1 MEKQNVKKNI
11 KILVSLLILCLI
23 STLILPVSAASIPN
37 WKSLYQSK
45 VQQIENEY
53 KQEKRIKDDIYNI
66 SFYSLQDID
75 FDGVPELY
83 HTLVAK
89 RDNGFESQEG
99 TEEIYYIK
107 NGRVVLGKIES
118 HNTLGLLPS
127 LVQNKT
133 MADRNWQLAMYNQ
146 AADKVCFITK
156 ESWSNKSN
164 RGAVVIS
171 ELTFDSKKGILSAT
185 EISKGEFAQGSE
197 PSYVSGYQM
206 VSLASSYSAENNI
219 NEDLW
224 NWNPPYVIAEEKPTT
239 AKPTTSKE
247 LTWVEAYKNFILN
260 KQYTK
265 TSQKYNTKNETEI
278 KFALYELGNDDIPE
292 LIVKNGATAD
302 SEMANY
308 IYVYKNNKVTYLGK
322 AGTLSSDF
330 QYLSNYKYPGLYWES
345 GKDGKFK
352 GYYYSIK
359 DNRISEEL
367 VLEKEVKTIGGRIS
381 SEIEQKTKDDEL
393 YEACKSNNNKMTM
406 NNLNEINAMGWSVFS
421 KQAVEGSNLFDD
433 VNMDSWFYD
442 AVKYAT
448 EKGIM
453 SGVSATR
460 FDPESEI
467 TRAMFVT
474 MLYRLEKEPSTSRVN
489 FKDVPKG
496 SWYEDAVSW
505 ASKKN
510 IANGVTDNTF
520 APDDKITREQLMTI
534 LYRYAKYKNK
544 NVSTDEY
551 NIKCYLDNN
560 DVSSYAVTP
569 LNWAV
574 GNELI
579 SGTSKYYL
587 EPFGVANRAQAAVI
601 LQRFCEKYK
610 L

>member
-1 MEKQNVKKNI
+1 MKKSFI
-11 KILVSLLILCLI
+11 KSIVSKMLLVCMIFSSI
-23 STLILPVSAASIPN
+23 TVVEAASIPN

-53 KQEKRIKDDIYNI
+53 KQEKRTKDNEYNI
-66 SFYSLQDID
+66 SYYSLQDID

-89 RDNGFESQEG
+89 RENGYELQVG

-107 NGRVVLGKIES
+107 NSRVVLGKIES
-118 HNTLGLLPS
+118 HNTLGLLPALIKNYS
-127 LVQNKT
+127 LS
-133 MADRNWQLAMYNQ
+133 DRNWQMAMYNQ
-146 AADKVCFITK
+146 SADKVSFLTK
-156 ESWSNKSN
+156 DSWSGSSD
-164 RGAVVIS
+164 RGTVVIS
-171 ELTFDSKKGILSAT
+171 ELKFDPKKGVLSST
-185 EISKGEFAQGSE
+185 EINRGDYAKGSE
-197 PSYVSGYQM
+197 PSYVNGYQL
-206 VSLASSYSAENNI
+206 VAPASSCSIEKVVND
-219 NEDLW
+219 DLW
-224 NWNPPYVIAEEKPTT
+224 NWTPPYVIAEEKEPTT
-239 AKPTTSKE
+239 NVVTNKND
-247 LTWVEAYKNFILN
+247 TWVEAYKNFILN

-265 TSQKYNTKNETEI
+265 TSQKFYTKNENEI
-278 KFALYELGNDDIPE
+278 RFVLHEMGNDDIPE

-308 IYVYKNNKVTYLGK
+308 IYVFKNNKVTYLGK
-322 AGTLSSDF
+322 AGTLSSEF
-330 QYLSNYKYPGLYWES
+330 QEVSNYKYPGLYWES

-359 DNRISEEL
+359 DNRIVEEL
-367 VLEKEVKTIGGRIS
+367 VLEKEVKTVGGRIS
-381 SEIEQKTKDDEL
+381 SEIEQKTRDDDL
-393 YEACKSNNNKMTM
+393 YEACKSSNTKVAM
-406 NNLNEINAMGWSVFS
+406 NNISEINAMGWSVFS
-421 KQAVEGSNLFDD
+421 KQAIEGSNLFDD
-433 VNMDSWFYD
+433 VSMDSWFYD

-453 SGVSATR
+453 SGVSSTR

-496 SWYEDAVSW
+496 SWYENAVSW

-510 IANGVTDNTF
+510 IANGVTENTF
-520 APDDKITREQLMTI
+520 APDDKITREQLITI

-544 NVSTDEY
+544 NITTDEY
-551 NIKCYLDNN
+551 NIKCFLDNN
-560 DVSSYAVTP
+560 EVSSYAVTP
-569 LNWAV
+569 LNWGV

-587 EPFGVANRAQAAVI
+587 DPFGVANRAQAAVI
-601 LQRFCEKYK
+601 LKRFCEKYK
-610 L
+610 I

>member
-1 MEKQNVKKNI
+1 
-11 KILVSLLILCLI
+11 
-23 STLILPVSAASIPN
+23 
-37 WKSLYQSK
+37 
-45 VQQIENEY
+45 
-53 KQEKRIKDDIYNI
+53 
-66 SFYSLQDID
+66 
-75 FDGVPELY
+75 
-83 HTLVAK
+83 
-89 RDNGFESQEG
+89 
-99 TEEIYYIK
+99 
-107 NGRVVLGKIES
+107 
-118 HNTLGLLPS
+118 
-127 LVQNKT
+127 
-133 MADRNWQLAMYNQ
+133 
-146 AADKVCFITK
+146 
-156 ESWSNKSN
+156 
-164 RGAVVIS
+164 
-171 ELTFDSKKGILSAT
+171 
-185 EISKGEFAQGSE
+185 
-197 PSYVSGYQM
+197 
-206 VSLASSYSAENNI
+206 
-219 NEDLW
+219 
-224 NWNPPYVIAEEKPTT
+224 
-239 AKPTTSKE
+239 
-247 LTWVEAYKNFILN
+247 
-260 KQYTK
+260 
-265 TSQKYNTKNETEI
+265 
-278 KFALYELGNDDIPE
+278 
-292 LIVKNGATAD
+292 
-302 SEMANY
+302 
-308 IYVYKNNKVTYLGK
+308 
-322 AGTLSSDF
+322 
-330 QYLSNYKYPGLYWES
+330 
-345 GKDGKFK
+345 
-352 GYYYSIK
+352 
-359 DNRISEEL
+359 
-367 VLEKEVKTIGGRIS
+367 
-381 SEIEQKTKDDEL
+381 
-393 YEACKSNNNKMTM
+393 M

>member
-1 MEKQNVKKNI
+1 MKKSFI
-11 KILVSLLILCLI
+11 KGFIAKMLLVCMI
-23 STLILPVSAASIPN
+23 VSSFTIVEAASIPN

-53 KQEKRIKDDIYNI
+53 KQEKRTKDNEYNI
-66 SFYSLQDID
+66 SYYSLQDID

-83 HTLVAK
+83 HALIAK
-89 RDNGFESQEG
+89 RENGYELQYG

-107 NGRVVLGKIES
+107 NSRVVLGKIEA
-118 HNTLGLLPS
+118 HNTLGLLPP
-127 LVQNKT
+127 LVKNYS
-133 MADRNWQLAMYNQ
+133 MADRNWQMAMYNQ
-146 AADKVCFITK
+146 NADTVSFITK
-156 ESWSNKSN
+156 DSWSGSSDK
-164 RGAVVIS
+164 GTVVIS
-171 ELTFDSKKGILSAT
+171 ELKFDPKKGMLSAS
-185 EISKGEFAQGSE
+185 EISKGDFAKGAE
-197 PSYVSGYQM
+197 PTYVSGYQLVAPAASFSAAKT
-206 VSLASSYSAENNI
+206 VSD
-219 NEDLW
+219 DLW
-224 NWNPPYVIAEEKPTT
+224 NWNPPYVFAKEKDQTT
-239 AKPTTSKE
+239 KVDISKNY
-247 LTWVEAYKNFILN
+247 TWADAYKNFILN
-260 KQYTK
+260 KQYLK
-265 TSQKYNTKNETEI
+265 TSQKYNSKNENEI
-278 KFALYELGNDDIPE
+278 RFVLHEMGTDDVPE
-292 LIVKNGATAD
+292 LIIKNGATAD

-322 AGTLSSDF
+322 AGTLSSEF
-330 QYLSNYKYPGLYWES
+330 QEVSNYKYPGLYWES

-359 DNRISEEL
+359 DNKIVEEL
-367 VLEKEVKTIGGRIS
+367 VLEKEVKTVGGRIS
-381 SEIEQKTKDDEL
+381 SEIEQKTRDDEL
-393 YEACKSNNNKMTM
+393 YEACKSNNSKVTM
-406 NNLNEINAMGWSVFS
+406 SNLNEINSMGWSVFS

-496 SWYEDAVSW
+496 SWYENAVSW

-510 IANGVTDNTF
+510 IANGVTENTF

-544 NVSTDEY
+544 NVTTDEY
-551 NIKCYLDNN
+551 NIKCFLDNN
-560 DVSSYAVTP
+560 NVSSYAVTP

-587 EPFGVANRAQAAVI
+587 EPFGVANRAQAAII

-610 L
+610 I

>member
-1 MEKQNVKKNI
+1 MKKLSITKQIITTTLLVCMILFNVNSVK
-11 KILVSLLILCLI
+11 
-23 STLILPVSAASIPN
+23 AASIPN
-37 WKSLYQSK
+37 WKNLYQSK

-53 KQEKRIKDDIYNI
+53 KQGKRTKDNEYSI
-66 SFYSLQDID
+66 SHYSLQDID

-89 RDNGFESQEG
+89 RDNGFELQEG

-107 NGRVVLGKIES
+107 NSRVVLGKIES
-118 HNTLGLLPS
+118 HNTLGLLPP
-127 LVQNKT
+127 LVQDSS
-133 MADRNWQLAMYNQ
+133 MSDRNWQLAMYNQ
-146 AADKVCFITK
+146 ASDKVCFITK
-156 ESWSNKSN
+156 ESCSNKSDS
-164 RGAVVIS
+164 GTVIIS

-206 VSLASSYSAENNI
+206 VSIASSYSTDNNI

-224 NWNPPYVIAEEKPTT
+224 NWNPPYVIAEEKNTT
-239 AKPTTSKE
+239 AKLKTDKE

-265 TSQKYNTKNETEI
+265 TTQKYNTKNENEI

-302 SEMANY
+302 SEKANY
-308 IYVYKNNKVTYLGK
+308 IYIYKNNKVTYLGK
-322 AGTLSSDF
+322 AGTVSSDF
-330 QYLSNYKYPGLYWES
+330 QYLSNYKYSGLYLEG
-345 GKDGKFK
+345 GKEGQFK
-352 GYYYSIK
+352 GYYYSVK
-359 DNRISEEL
+359 DNRINEEL

-393 YEACKSNNNKMTM
+393 YEACKSNTHKLTM
-406 NNLNEINAMGWSVFS
+406 SNLNEINSMGWSVFS

-433 VNMDSWFYD
+433 VSMDNWFYD

-453 SGVSATR
+453 SGISTTR
-460 FDPESEI
+460 FEPESEI

-496 SWYEDAVSW
+496 SWYEEAVSW
-505 ASKKN
+505 ASRKN

-551 NIKCYLDNN
+551 SIKCYLDNN

-601 LQRFCEKYK
+601 LQRFCEKFK
-610 L
+610 V

>member
-1 MEKQNVKKNI
+1 MKKSFI
-11 KILVSLLILCLI
+11 KSIVSKMLLVCMIFSSI
-23 STLILPVSAASIPN
+23 TVVEAASIPN

-53 KQEKRIKDDIYNI
+53 KQEKRTKDNEYNI
-66 SFYSLQDID
+66 SYYSLQDID

-89 RDNGFESQEG
+89 RENGYELQVG

-107 NGRVVLGKIES
+107 NSRVVLGKIES
-118 HNTLGLLPS
+118 HNTLGLLPALIKNYS
-127 LVQNKT
+127 LS
-133 MADRNWQLAMYNQ
+133 DRNWQMAMYNQ
-146 AADKVCFITK
+146 SADKVSFLTK
-156 ESWSNKSN
+156 DSWSGSSD
-164 RGAVVIS
+164 RGTVVIS
-171 ELTFDSKKGILSAT
+171 ELKFDPKKGVLSST
-185 EISKGEFAQGSE
+185 EINRGDYAKGSE
-197 PSYVSGYQM
+197 PSYVNGYQL
-206 VSLASSYSAENNI
+206 VAPASSCSIEKVI
-219 NEDLW
+219 NDDLW
-224 NWNPPYVIAEEKPTT
+224 NWTPPYVIAEEKEPTT
-239 AKPTTSKE
+239 NVVTNKND
-247 LTWVEAYKNFILN
+247 TWVEAYKNFILN

-265 TSQKYNTKNETEI
+265 TSQKFYTKNENEI
-278 KFALYELGNDDIPE
+278 RFVLHEMGNDDIPE

-308 IYVYKNNKVTYLGK
+308 IYVFKNNKVTYLGK
-322 AGTLSSDF
+322 AGTLSSEF
-330 QYLSNYKYPGLYWES
+330 QEVSNYKYPGLYWES

-359 DNRISEEL
+359 DNRIVEEL
-367 VLEKEVKTIGGRIS
+367 VLEKEVKTVGGRIS
-381 SEIEQKTKDDEL
+381 SEIEQKTRDDDL
-393 YEACKSNNNKMTM
+393 YEACKSSNTKVAM
-406 NNLNEINAMGWSVFS
+406 NNISEINAMGWSVFS
-421 KQAVEGSNLFDD
+421 KQAIEGSNLFDD
-433 VNMDSWFYD
+433 VSMDSWFYD

-453 SGVSATR
+453 SGVSSTR

-496 SWYEDAVSW
+496 SWYENAVSW

-510 IANGVTDNTF
+510 IANGVTENTF
-520 APDDKITREQLMTI
+520 APDDKITREQLITI

-544 NVSTDEY
+544 NITTDEY
-551 NIKCYLDNN
+551 NIKCFLDNN
-560 DVSSYAVTP
+560 EVSSYAVTP
-569 LNWAV
+569 LNWGV

-587 EPFGVANRAQAAVI
+587 DPFGVANRAQAAVI
-601 LQRFCEKYK
+601 LKRFCEKYK
-610 L
+610 I